1 MKKFISFNLIFVL
14 LLLCGCSDNKENKE
28 TRMMLDTVV
37 TLTASCSEDA
47 FAEAFTI
54 CESYENLFSKTRK
67 GSDIY
72 RLNKATD
79 FIEVSEE
86 TAGIITDSLLYSKI
100 SGDKFDITVAP
111 VVSLWDFENSK
122 MPSRDEISSAL
133 ENVDYNKIQIQG
145 TNNIFLNGAQVDLGA
160 MAKGYIA
167 DQLLKHFKLKNASK
181 GIIDLGRNIV
191 VFGDRDY
198 DVGIVDPFESDKT
211 AAVVTVR
218 NKSVVTSGTYERSFK
233 KNGKL
238 YHHIIDPETGYPAE
252 TDLASATIIGDS
264 CVQADALSTIC
275 ILVGKEKAKEIVQSF
290 PGVNAVFI
298 DTKGN
303 VSYTDGL
310 AEIDGKIV
318 IK

>member
-28 TRMMLDTVV
+28 TRMMLDTAV

-47 FAEAFTI
+47 FAEAFAI
-54 CESYENLFSKTRK
+54 CENYENLFSKTRK
-67 GSDIY
+67 GSDVY
-72 RLNKATD
+72 RLNEATD
-79 FIEVSEE
+79 FIEVSAE
-86 TAGIITDSLLYSKI
+86 TAEIIGDSFVYSKI
-100 SGDKFDITVAP
+100 SGDKFDITVEP

-133 ENVDYNKIQIQG
+133 ENVDYNKIQIKD
-145 TNNIFLNGAQVDLGA
+145 TNHIFLNGARVDLGA

-167 DQLLKHFKLKNASK
+167 DKLLEHFKLKNASK

-198 DVGIVDPFESDKT
+198 DVGIVDPFATDKT
-211 AAVVTVR
+211 AAIVTVR

-233 KNGKL
+233 KNGEL

-275 ILVGKEKAKEIVQSF
+275 ILAGKEKAKEIVQSF

-298 DTKGN
+298 DTEGN
-303 VSYTDGL
+303 ISYTDGL